1 MTAKTAD
8 DRSWRAFQVNSKLLL
23 FVLILVATRL
33 GAGEAR
39 IDRVEPP
46 NWWAGQT
53 RNPVRLMIT
62 GTNLFG
68 AKVLSSA
75 DLLASNVTAN
85 AAGTY
90 AFADVFIPRD
100 AVPGPRSLRF
110 GTSSGEAAA
119 SFYISEPLLSQ
130 NRFAGFTPDD
140 TIYLIMPDRFANGDP
155 TNDNPTISPG
165 LMDRSKSRYYH
176 GGDFQGIINHLPY
189 LRNLGVTALWLT
201 PWYDNVNHLNRRE
214 KYNRDNQ
221 RTVSGEPITDY
232 HGYGAVD
239 FYGVEEHFGDMSKL
253 RELADAVHQS
263 KMKLIQ
269 DQVANHTGPYHP
281 WVSNPPTPTWFNGT
295 PANHLDNSWQTWTLA
310 VPNPPQDKLRST
322 LEGWF
327 INVLPDLNQND
338 PETAAYLIQNSL
350 WWVGMTGVD
359 AIRQD
364 TLPYVPRSYWAKWTA
379 AIKEQYPQV
388 TILGEMWDAKPE
400 LVSFFQG
407 GRARFDGVDSG
418 VDTLFDF
425 PLCYAIRDVF
435 AKGQPMTRLD
445 AVLGAD
451 SNYVNARTLV
461 TFLGLHDLARFMN
474 EPGATI
480 DGLQLAFAFLLTT
493 RGTPLIY
500 YGDEIG
506 MPGGGDPD
514 NRRDFP
520 GGWPEDSRN
529 AFTPEGRTSDEASVH
544 QYVRKLLALRREL
557 EPLRRGDTL
566 LLQSKERTRAYA
578 RVTHDSGVLVVL
590 NVGNQTEIV
599 RLELPAALASQ
610 SQWFD
615 QLGEDAAINAPDG
628 VLTLRIPPRQA
639 MLLTA
644 QPPRVAERKADSET
658 R

>member
-1 MTAKTAD
+1 MNYLRYKSLVAA
-8 DRSWRAFQVNSKLLL
+8 LLL
-23 FVLILVATRL
+23 LALKLA
-33 GAGEAR
+33 AGEAR

-46 NWWAGQT
+46 NWWAGHS
-53 RNPVRLMIT
+53 RNPVRLMFA

-68 AKVLSSA
+68 ARIASSG
-75 DLLASNVTAN
+75 DLLASNITVN

-100 AVPGPRSLRF
+100 AVPGPRSLKLA
-110 GTSSGEAAA
+110 TPNGEAQT
-119 SFYISEPLLSQ
+119 SFYISEPLLNE

-155 TNDNPTISPG
+155 SNDNPAISPG
-165 LMDRSKSRYYH
+165 LLDRSKSRYYH
-176 GGDFQGIINHLPY
+176 GGDFQGIINRLPY

-221 RTVSGEPITDY
+221 RTVAGDPITDY

-239 FYGVEEHFGDMSKL
+239 FYGVEEHFGDMAKL
-253 RELADAVHQS
+253 RDLADAIHQS

-281 WVSNPPTPTWFNGT
+281 WVSNSPTPTWFNGT
-295 PANHLDNSWQTWTLA
+295 PAHHLDNSWQTWTLA

-322 LEGWF
+322 LDGWF

-338 PETAAYLIQNSL
+338 PETATYLIQNSL

-364 TLPYVPRSYWAKWTA
+364 TLPYVPRTYWSKWTA
-379 AIKEQYPQV
+379 AIKQQYPHL
-388 TILGEMWDAKPE
+388 TILGEVFEGKPE

-418 VDTLFDF
+418 IDTLFDF

-445 AVLGAD
+445 SVLGAD

-461 TFLGLHDLARFMN
+461 TFIGLHDLPRFMN

-480 DGLQLAFAFLLTT
+480 EGLELAFAFLLTT
-493 RGTPLIY
+493 RGTPMIY
-500 YGDEIG
+500 YGDEIA
-506 MPGGGDPD
+506 MPGRGDPD

-520 GGWPEDSRN
+520 GGWPEDKRN
-529 AFTPEGRTSDEASVH
+529 AFTPEGRTADEASVH

-557 EPLRRGDTL
+557 EPLRRGDTVL
-566 LLQSKERTRAYA
+566 LHSNERSRAYA
-578 RVTHDSGVLVVL
+578 RVTSEAGVIVVL
-590 NVGNQTEIV
+590 NTGNQTEII
-599 RLELPAALASQ
+599 RLDLPAALAAQPHWLDRLSE
-610 SQWFD
+610 D
-615 QLGEDAAINAPDG
+615 TGIDAADG
-628 VLTLRIPPRQA
+628 VLNLRIPPRRA

-644 QPPRVAERKADSET
+644 QPAKVAAEAATGSSPT
-658 R
+658 GSP